1 MMVKRDGINGF
12 WKFLLPQKYENYAI
26 NLTKKIQKKMGSW
39 LIGQLTIAFLVF
51 ILEFVILYLLGV
63 PYALLIAMLGGFLNL
78 IPFIGPFM
86 AFIPTVLVALLVSPI
101 TAVLV
106 GVLYVVIQQ
115 IESYVFVP
123 LIMKRAIG
131 LDPVVIIIALIVGAS
146 LFGFLGML
154 IAIPFTG
161 ALTVFIK
168 EFQEKGLPE

>member
-1 MMVKRDGINGF
+1 
-12 WKFLLPQKYENYAI
+12 
-26 NLTKKIQKKMGSW
+26 
-39 LIGQLTIAFLVF
+39 
-51 ILEFVILYLLGV
+51 
-63 PYALLIAMLGGFLNL
+63 MLGGFLNL